1 MEKKRELSK
10 NFWIIWIAIILFLII
25 AVAVGFALFAN
36 RKNEVIIQEEN
47 GGNVVLNYSSNFPG
61 IKIINAVPTTDAVGM
76 KNSDE
81 GEYFDFSVE
90 SSLDN
95 ARSVEYEISLVKD
108 KKFSTIPD
116 EDIHIYLEKE
126 NSGTYAALFE
136 PTVFTPLKKDNK
148 YGSKA
153 GYMVL
158 TKEKKSKSS
167 VDLYRLRIWLRDQS
181 TVVNGNYS
189 VEVVVSGISK

>member
-148 YGSKA
+148 YGTKA
-153 GYMVL
+153 GDMVL